1 MPTRRRRRRMRG
13 GAELPGSATAVKDAV
28 QGAVAGFANQ
38 TGQGAYVAPV
48 TDPPTGQGAAETI
61 KQDGGRRRR
70 RGSRRTRMAT
80 KRHRKGSKKRTAGKW
95 INHVK
100 KYAKDNKVSFKDA
113 MSSSECKRSYKRM

>member
-1 MPTRRRRRRMRG
+1 MPSRRRRMRG
-13 GAELPGSATAVKDAV
+13 GAEE
-28 QGAVAGFANQ
+28 QQ
-38 TGQGAYVAPV
+38 TGAPGAPLPKSPEGAIPGQAGQEQPAVV
-48 TDPPTGQGAAETI
+48 PT
-61 KQDGGRRRR
+61 GGRRRR

-100 KYAKDNKVSFKDA
+100 KYAKDNKISFKDA

>member
-1 MPTRRRRRRMRG
+1 MPSRRRRMRG
-13 GAELPGSATAVKDAV
+13 GAEEPQTGPPGAPLPSSP
-28 QGAVAGFANQ
+28 QGAIPGQ
-38 TGQGAYVAPV
+38 TGQGSPA
-48 TDPPTGQGAAETI
+48 T
-61 KQDGGRRRR
+61 GGRRRR

-100 KYAKDNKVSFKDA
+100 KYAKDNKISFKDA